1 VSFSLPICEVE
12 VMAIEKR
19 STYFSKEKAQHA
31 IDFIQDLSH
40 TNGEWAGKPFILMP
54 WQKKIVSDVF
64 GTVKPDGIRQYTTA
78 YVELPKKNGKSELAA
93 AIALLL
99 TIADGEPGAEV
110 YSCAADR
117 AQASIVFNVAAQMVR
132 QHPYLS
138 QIVKIIPSNKRILY
152 PELNSFYQVLSA
164 DVPNKHGLNV
174 HGVVFDE
181 LHTQPNRKLYDVM
194 THGSGD
200 ARRQPLYFFITTA
213 GNDHNSICYE
223 VHKKAKDIISGRKFD
238 PTFYPV
244 IYGAEEHEDWT
255 SEKVWKKANPSLG
268 VTISIDKV
276 RAACENAKQNPA
288 EENIFRQLRLN
299 QWMKQNVRWMPM
311 DKWNKCGGEI
321 ELEKLRGRECYA
333 GLDLSSTTDLTA
345 FVLVFPPRLQGGAV
359 SEANDQTTSED
370 EKFIVLPYFW
380 MPEDNVYI
388 RVKKDNVP
396 YDIWEKQGFINTTEG
411 NVVDY
416 RFLQRDIMNICSEF
430 VVKEIAY
437 DRWNATQI
445 ILNLQDEGLTMVR
458 FGQGFES
465 MSGPTKDL
473 MRLVLSENLIHGNH
487 PVLSWMADNVTAK
500 IDEAENIKLDKAK
513 STERIDGMVALV
525 MALARAMVNINAKT
539 GSVYDERGIWSV

>member
-1 VSFSLPICEVE
+1 
-12 VMAIEKR
+12 MAIEKR